1 MLNITYKK
9 EIIHKLYMLIA
20 FVMFALIMYQGHIQ
34 KGGIYSILMFVSLFL
49 MAFQIASILYV
60 FFIKRR
66 LELSID
72 KEYISWNIYDNK
84 KIYKQQKIKLED
96 IKETKTEINYLTG
109 NIYSNFTITFTL
121 KDDSILTFTDG
132 ILYDIGIEKAHEIAR
147 YLLEHNLGEQKD
159 IEFANIVKQLNLDI
173 KKEQKFTKN
182 MPNSTIIGVISNNK
196 KEFLALRLQIE
207 AVYKGYNDIKK
218 NSTNEYLVE
227 NPEIKNS
234 YIYLKS
240 NAIGYMVEFYNVN
253 KKPELK
259 MLKEFK
265 GATIKNKLANIIRN

>member
-20 FVMFALIMYQGHIQ
+20 FIMFALVMYQGHIQ
-34 KGGIYSILMFVSLFL
+34 KGGIYSILMFISLFL
-49 MAFQIASILYV
+49 MAFQIACILYV
-60 FFIKRR
+60 LFIKRKA
-66 LELSID
+66 EISID
-72 KEYISWNIYDNK
+72 ENYISWSIYDNN
-84 KIYKQQKIKLED
+84 KIYKQQKIKLDE

-121 KDDSILTFTDG
+121 KDNSIITFTDG

-147 YLLEHNLGEQKD
+147 YLLEHNLGEPKD
-159 IEFANIVKQLNLDI
+159 IEFANLVKQLNIDI
-173 KKEQKFTKN
+173 KKEQKFTKK
-182 MPNSTIIGVISNNK
+182 MQNSYIVGVISNNK

-218 NSTNEYLVE
+218 NSVNEYLVE
-227 NPEIKNS
+227 NLEVKNS
-234 YIYLKS
+234 YIHLKS
-240 NAIGYMVEFYNVN
+240 NAIVYMVEFYNVN

-265 GATIKNKLANIIRN
+265 GATIKNKLANIVRK